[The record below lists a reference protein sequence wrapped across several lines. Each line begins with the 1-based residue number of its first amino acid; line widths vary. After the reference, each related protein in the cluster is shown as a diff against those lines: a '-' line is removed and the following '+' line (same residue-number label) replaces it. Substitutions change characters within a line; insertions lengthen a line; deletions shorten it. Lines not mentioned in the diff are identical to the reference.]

1 MSAILI
7 NLFFNNLLTD
17 IIVTVFLGVETLLI
31 IGISVEITDNKNQKK
46 RTTKINEIYLFVLFI
61 ITLVASYLF
70 Y

>member
-7 NLFFNNLLTD
+7 NMFFNNLLTD

-31 IGISVEITDNKNQKK
+31 IGISAEITDNKNQKK

>member
-7 NLFFNNLLTD
+7 NMFFNNLLTD